1 MKDFTN
7 KLSKMFPNILSN
19 EFFKEIQKDFR
30 KKQFPKKFK
39 DILMEKLSKKKCQ
52 NFLISLLK
60 ETFKNKK
67 KNNRIATKIH
77 K

>member
-52 NFLISLLK
+52 KGN
-60 ETFKNKK
+60 
-67 KNNRIATKIH
+67 A
-77 K
+77 